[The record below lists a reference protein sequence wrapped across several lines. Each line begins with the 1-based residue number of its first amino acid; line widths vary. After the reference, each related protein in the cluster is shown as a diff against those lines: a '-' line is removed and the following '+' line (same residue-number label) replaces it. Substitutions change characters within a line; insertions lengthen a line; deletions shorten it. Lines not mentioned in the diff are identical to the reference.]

1 MSDRLGAEFEERLRA
16 ELDRVRPPT
25 PMPENA
31 RFAEPRPR
39 FRRFG
44 RLQLAV
50 GMAGALAVVTVVAA
64 SAASGTD
71 PASWPQRAVTTVESV
86 THVGEPAPSPAP
98 EKPSQ
103 TETRPPAQSEPSKPK
118 TAVPQR
124 NSPESSDGSRTEP
137 KESPE
142 ATPKQSRVRPS
153 PSPSPSPN
161 SDDRHSSS
169 GWGAPSE
176 NRGSD

>member
-1 MSDRLGAEFEERLRA
+1 MSDQLGAEFEERLRA

-31 RFAEPRPR
+31 RFAEPQPR

-71 PASWPQRAVTTVESV
+71 PASWPQRAVSTVESV
-86 THVGEPAPSPAP
+86 THVGESGPSPAP

-103 TETRPPAQSEPSKPK
+103 TESRPPAQSEQSKPK
-118 TAVPQR
+118 TSEPQR
-124 NSPESSDGSRTEP
+124 SSPEPSDGSRTDQ

-142 ATPKQSRVRPS
+142 ATPKESRVR

-161 SDDRHSSS
+161 SDDRNSSS
-169 GWGAPSE
+169 RWGAPSG
-176 NRGSD
+176 NWGSD